1 MASLTLAESAKY
13 SQDPL
18 VQGVV
23 SEFITPDYFV
33 TQLPM
38 IALRGGK
45 GLFFNR
51 ELTDPK
57 TTVGA
62 LDVAGTP
69 VASQATVTQITHI
82 LGRLGGDAEVDNF
95 ERVTLSSINDQM
107 EEAIRK
113 KSVGLGRLFRQYV
126 VKGTG
131 TFPQFYG
138 INNLVYS
145 ASYWKD
151 ASATTAGAA
160 LTFALLDETMDLVT
174 QEGESLFFMMD
185 KTCMRKMKALYRA
198 LGGVDVPK
206 VEIGW
211 IDPISGDWTGRK
223 IMEYSGV
230 PIFKNDNITAETM
243 NGSTGKY
250 RVTFGVLDTD
260 TGLAGLMPNDN
271 DPGVRIYPI
280 GQKDAVANEAVR
292 LELYI
297 GLTLKSTAAMA
308 QLVNIKN

>member
-1 MASLTLAESAKY
+1 MASLTLAEAAKY

-23 SEFITPDYFV
+23 AEFITPDYFA

-38 IALRGGK
+38 IPLRGGK
-45 GLFFNR
+45 SLFFNR

-69 VASQATVTQITHI
+69 VASQGTVTQITHI

-95 ERVTLSSINDQM
+95 ERVTLSNIQDQM

-126 VKGTG
+126 VKGSG
-131 TFPQFYG
+131 TFPQFTG
-138 INNLVYS
+138 INNLVVS
-145 ASYWKD
+145 ASMWKD

-160 LTFALLDETMDLVT
+160 LSFDLLDETMDLVVAD
-174 QEGESLFFMMD
+174 GERLFFMMD
-185 KTCMRKMKALYRA
+185 KTNIRKLKALYRA

-211 IDPISGDWTGRK
+211 IDPITGDPTGRQV
-223 IMEYSGV
+223 MEYSGV
-230 PIFKNDNITAETM
+230 PIFRNDNITAETM
-243 NGSTGKY
+243 NGKTGKY
-250 RVTFGVLDTD
+250 RVTFGVLDTES
-260 TGLAGLMPNDN
+260 GLAGLMPNDN

-280 GQKDAVANEAVR
+280 GQKDAKANEAVR
-292 LELYI
+292 LEVYV
-297 GLTLKSTAAMA
+297 GLTLKSSKALA